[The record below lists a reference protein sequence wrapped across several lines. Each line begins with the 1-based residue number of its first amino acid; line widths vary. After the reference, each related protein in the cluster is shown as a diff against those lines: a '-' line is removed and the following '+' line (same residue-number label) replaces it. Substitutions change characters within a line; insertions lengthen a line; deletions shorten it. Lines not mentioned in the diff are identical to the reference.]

1 MSSYLDSL
9 RKIIAVNELN
19 IGGENTE
26 VEDGDEN
33 FTDPEDSPAPAA
45 EESSDEGDENFMD
58 DEEGGDDQPAPE
70 PTEGEDQPA
79 GDDNEEPEGDEN
91 FMDGDEGGD
100 DTDTG
105 ETPDDAEGDEGSEGD
120 ENFMDGDDEGGGDD
134 TAGEE
139 GDGDTS
145 EGEGEEGSNEEGG
158 EDNDYDIS
166 AIEDEMFSSLTPE
179 QIAIKN
185 HELKQQ
191 FIQLYSM
198 IGSTLVRIN
207 DISKSNNNVNT
218 LNFITTKLLELREM
232 IDYNITTAYGTRTYI
247 ENQIIYQQC
256 IGTLNALVEIINN
269 IPKLDDINTNDE
281 DDNAA
286 SNDNGEP
293 VETDDDGTET
303 LDISD
308 SSMSTYQEESTKVD
322 NDSDFNIL
330 L

>member
-1 MSSYLDSL
+1 MSSYLDGL
-9 RKIIAVNELN
+9 RQIIAVNELN
-19 IGGENTE
+19 IGGENPE
-26 VEDGDEN
+26 VEDGDED

-45 EESSDEGDENFMD
+45 EESSDDGDENFMD

-70 PTEGEDQPA
+70 PEGEDQPA
-79 GDDNEEPEGDEN
+79 ADDGGEEQEGDENFMDDEEGGDDTGETPDDTEGDEGSDGDEN
-91 FMDGDEGGD
+91 FMDGDEGGE
-100 DTDTG
+100 DTG
-105 ETPDDAEGDEGSEGD
+105 EE
-120 ENFMDGDDEGGGDD
+120 
-134 TAGEE
+134 
-139 GDGDTS
+139 GDTS
-145 EGEGEEGSNEEGG
+145 EGEGEEGSDEEGG
-158 EDNDYDIS
+158 EDDDYDIS

-207 DISKSNNNVNT
+207 DISKSNNNTNT

-269 IPKLDDINTNDE
+269 IPKLDDINTDNE
-281 DDNAA
+281 DDVEN
-286 SNDNGEP
+286 NDKGEP

-308 SSMSTYQEESTKVD
+308 SSMSTYQEESAKVE

-330 L
+330 F